1 MIDVENFPDKWHI
14 RFLRLAGEVAS
25 WSKDPSTQVGCVL
38 VSPDRRF
45 IHPGY
50 NGLPGGIPDTAERL
64 LDRELKLALTIHA
77 EENAI
82 LNARGSVAGYRAY
95 VTRHPCAGCAAKL
108 IQSGVSEVHYLF
120 IADFE
125 TRWADSLSVARTALQ
140 EAGVHLEPYHPHHL
154 TLGV

>member
-1 MIDVENFPDKWHI
+1 MIDDKWHI
-14 RFLRLAGEVAS
+14 RFLRLAAEVSS

-50 NGLPGGIPDTAERL
+50 NGLPSGIADTVERL
-64 LDRELKLALTIHA
+64 SDRDRKLALTIHA

-82 LNARGSVAGYRAY
+82 LNARGSVAGYSAY
-95 VTRHPCAGCAAKL
+95 VTRHPCVSCAAKL
-108 IQSGVSEVHYLF
+108 IQSGVAEVHYLF
-120 IADFE
+120 HEDFE
-125 TRWADSLSVARTALQ
+125 TRWRDSLTVAGSILR
-140 EAGVHLEPYHPHHL
+140 EAGVRLEPYHPTTV